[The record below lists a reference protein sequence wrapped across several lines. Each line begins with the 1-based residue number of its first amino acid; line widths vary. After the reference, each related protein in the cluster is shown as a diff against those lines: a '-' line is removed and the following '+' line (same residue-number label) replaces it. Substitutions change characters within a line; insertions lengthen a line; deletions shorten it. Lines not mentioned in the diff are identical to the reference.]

1 MTQTKTVAYS
11 TYMGMDLLL
20 RNFLV
25 ALERTEYQTSS
36 QKVLVHPLTRWVRML
51 KLKLQCFGHLMR
63 RTVSLEKTLM
73 LGKTEVRRKRGTTED
88 EMVG

>member
-51 KLKLQCFGHLMR
+51 KLKLQCFGHLMQR
-63 RTVSLEKTLM
+63 ADSFEKTLM
-73 LGKTEVRRKRGTTED
+73 LEKIEEGRRRQG
-88 EMVG
+88 